1 MPVAF
6 EQVSFSYDGER
17 DALENIDL
25 VVDDG
30 EFLGVIGHTGSG
42 KSTLVQLMNA
52 LLVPTAGR
60 VLVDG
65 MDTRERKLRRKV
77 RTTVGLAFQYP
88 ETQLF
93 ANTVAE
99 DVAFGPRNLDLPDG
113 EVDRR
118 VREALERVGMDY
130 AEIAQRSPF
139 DLSGGQQRRVALAG
153 ILAMEPR
160 VLVLDEPAAGM
171 DPATVSEIRAYLR
184 ELNDQGLTIVLVS
197 HSMDDVAELCSR
209 IIVLD
214 HGTLHMQG
222 TPAELFTAQNAAELR
237 RINLGVP
244 RATKF
249 ALELAE
255 RGLEM
260 PDPILDERQLVEAL
274 VDLRNETHWTGTS
287 VSFEQKG

>member
-6 EQVSFSYDGER
+6 EQESFSYDGER
-17 DALENIDL
+17 DALEDIEL

-99 DVAFGPRNLDLPDG
+99 DVAFGPRNLDLPDD

-130 AEIAQRSPF
+130 AEVAQRSPF

-197 HSMDDVAELCSR
+197 HSMDDVAELCSH

-255 RGLEM
+255 RGLEV
-260 PDPILDERQLVEAL
+260 PGPILDERQLVEVLVAL
-274 VDLRNETHWTGTS
+274 R
-287 VSFEQKG
+287 K

>member
-1 MPVAF
+1 MPIAF

-17 DALENIDL
+17 DALEDIDL

-93 ANTVAE
+93 ANTVAD
-99 DVAFGPRNLDLPDG
+99 DVAFGPRNLELSDD
-113 EVDRR
+113 EVNRR

-130 AEIAQRSPF
+130 AEVAQRSPF

-249 ALELAE
+249 ALELVE
-255 RGLEM
+255 RELEM
-260 PDPILDERQLVEAL
+260 PDPILDERQLVEVLVAL
-274 VDLRNETHWTGTS
+274 REKMG
-287 VSFEQKG
+287 

>member
-17 DALENIDL
+17 DALEDIDL

-65 MDTRERKLRRKV
+65 MDTRERKLRRRV

-93 ANTVAE
+93 ANTVAD
-99 DVAFGPRNLDLPDG
+99 DVAFGPRNLELSDD
-113 EVDRR
+113 EVNRR
-118 VREALERVGMDY
+118 VRAALERVGMDY
-130 AEIAQRSPF
+130 AKVAQRSPF

-222 TPAELFTAQNAAELR
+222 APAELFTAQNAAELR

-255 RGLEM
+255 RGLEV
-260 PDPILDERQLVEAL
+260 PGPILDERQLVEVLVAL
-274 VDLRNETHWTGTS
+274 R
-287 VSFEQKG
+287 K

>member
-17 DALENIDL
+17 DALEDIDL

-42 KSTLVQLMNA
+42 KSTLVQLMNV

-99 DVAFGPRNLDLPDG
+99 DVAFGPRNLDLPDD

-130 AEIAQRSPF
+130 AEVAQRSPF

-255 RGLEM
+255 RGLEV
-260 PDPILDERQLVEAL
+260 PGPILDERQLVEVLVAL
-274 VDLRNETHWTGTS
+274 R
-287 VSFEQKG
+287 K

>member
-6 EQVSFSYDGER
+6 EQVSFSYGGER
-17 DALENIDL
+17 DALEDIDL

-99 DVAFGPRNLDLPDG
+99 DVAFGPRNLDLPDD

-130 AEIAQRSPF
+130 AEVAQRSPF

-197 HSMDDVAELCSR
+197 HSMDDVAELCSH

-255 RGLEM
+255 RGLEV
-260 PDPILDERQLVEAL
+260 PGPILDERQLVEVLVAL
-274 VDLRNETHWTGTS
+274 R
-287 VSFEQKG
+287 K

>member
-1 MPVAF
+1 MPIAF
-6 EQVSFSYDGER
+6 EQVSFSYDDEH
-17 DALENIDL
+17 DALKDIDL
-25 VVDDG
+25 VVEDG

-42 KSTLVQLMNA
+42 KSTLVQLMDA

-65 MDTRERKLRRKV
+65 LDTRERRLRRDV
-77 RTTVGLAFQYP
+77 RTKVGLAFQYP

-99 DVAFGPRNLDLPDG
+99 DVAFGPRNLGLADV
-113 EVDRR
+113 EVNRR
-118 VREALERVGMDY
+118 VHAALDQVGMDR
-130 AEIAQRSPF
+130 ADIMERSPF

-153 ILAMEPR
+153 ILAMEPS

-171 DPATVSEIRAYLR
+171 DPATVDEIRTYLR
-184 ELNDQGLTIVLVS
+184 DLNDQGLTIVLVS

-214 HGTLHMQG
+214 HGVLHMQG
-222 TPAELFTAQNAAELR
+222 TPAELFTAENAMELR
-237 RINLGVP
+237 RINLDVP

-249 ALELAE
+249 ALELAQ
-255 RGLEM
+255 RGLVL
-260 PDPILDERQLVEAL
+260 PGPILDEEQLVEAL
-274 VDLRNETHWTGTS
+274 TARYEEAWHHGGDIG
-287 VSFEQKG
+287 

>member
-17 DALENIDL
+17 DALEDIEL

-99 DVAFGPRNLDLPDG
+99 DVAFGPRNLDLPDD

-130 AEIAQRSPF
+130 AEVAQRSPF
-139 DLSGGQQRRVALAG
+139 DLSGGQQRRVALAS

-197 HSMDDVAELCSR
+197 HSMDDVAELCSH

-255 RGLEM
+255 RGLEV
-260 PDPILDERQLVEAL
+260 PGPILDERQLVEVLVAL
-274 VDLRNETHWTGTS
+274 R
-287 VSFEQKG
+287 K

>member
-17 DALENIDL
+17 DALEDIDL

-65 MDTRERKLRRKV
+65 MDTRERKLRRRV

-99 DVAFGPRNLDLPDG
+99 DVAFGPRNLDLPDD

-118 VREALERVGMDY
+118 VREALERVGMNY
-130 AEIAQRSPF
+130 AEVAQRSPF

-160 VLVLDEPAAGM
+160 ALVLDEPAAGM

-255 RGLEM
+255 RGLEV
-260 PDPILDERQLVEAL
+260 PGPILDERQLVEVLVAL
-274 VDLRNETHWTGTS
+274 R
-287 VSFEQKG
+287 K

>member
-17 DALENIDL
+17 DALEDIDL

-99 DVAFGPRNLDLPDG
+99 DVAFGPRNLDLPDD

-118 VREALERVGMDY
+118 VREALERAGMDY
-130 AEIAQRSPF
+130 AEVAQRSPF

-197 HSMDDVAELCSR
+197 HSMDDVAELCSH

-255 RGLEM
+255 RGLEV
-260 PDPILDERQLVEAL
+260 PGPILDERQLVEVLVAL
-274 VDLRNETHWTGTS
+274 R
-287 VSFEQKG
+287 K

>member
-1 MPVAF
+1 MPIAF

-17 DALENIDL
+17 DALEDIDL

-99 DVAFGPRNLDLPDG
+99 DVAFGPRNLDLPDD

-130 AEIAQRSPF
+130 AEVAQRSPF

-197 HSMDDVAELCSR
+197 HSMDDVAELCSH

-255 RGLEM
+255 RGLEV
-260 PDPILDERQLVEAL
+260 PGPILDERQLVEVLVAL
-274 VDLRNETHWTGTS
+274 R
-287 VSFEQKG
+287 K

>member
-1 MPVAF
+1 MSVAF

-17 DALENIDL
+17 DALEDIEL

-99 DVAFGPRNLDLPDG
+99 DVAFGPRNLDLPDD

-130 AEIAQRSPF
+130 AEVAQRSPF

-197 HSMDDVAELCSR
+197 HSMDDVAELCSH

-255 RGLEM
+255 RGLEV
-260 PDPILDERQLVEAL
+260 PGPILDERQLVEVLVAL
-274 VDLRNETHWTGTS
+274 REKMG
-287 VSFEQKG
+287 

>member
-17 DALENIDL
+17 DALEDIDL

-65 MDTRERKLRRKV
+65 LDTRERKLRRKV

-99 DVAFGPRNLDLPDG
+99 DVAFGPRNLDLPDD

-130 AEIAQRSPF
+130 AEVAQRSPF

-197 HSMDDVAELCSR
+197 HSMDDVAELCSH

-255 RGLEM
+255 RGLEV
-260 PDPILDERQLVEAL
+260 PGPILDERQLVEVLVAL
-274 VDLRNETHWTGTS
+274 R
-287 VSFEQKG
+287 K

>member
-130 AEIAQRSPF
+130 AEVAQRSPF

-197 HSMDDVAELCSR
+197 HSMDDVAELCSH

-255 RGLEM
+255 RGLEV
-260 PDPILDERQLVEAL
+260 PGPILDERQLVEVLVAL
-274 VDLRNETHWTGTS
+274 R
-287 VSFEQKG
+287 K

>member
-1 MPVAF
+1 MPIAF
-6 EQVSFSYDGER
+6 EQVSFSYDDEH
-17 DALENIDL
+17 DALQNIDL
-25 VVDDG
+25 VVEDG

-42 KSTLVQLMNA
+42 KSTLVQLMDA

-65 MDTRERKLRRKV
+65 LDTRERKLRREV
-77 RTTVGLAFQYP
+77 RTKVGLAFQYP

-99 DVAFGPRNLDLPDG
+99 DVAFGPRNLGLSDD

-118 VREALERVGMDY
+118 VREALDHVGLDY
-130 AEIAQRSPF
+130 DAIAQRSPF

-153 ILAMEPR
+153 ILAMEPS

-171 DPATVSEIRAYLR
+171 DPATVDEIRNYLR
-184 ELNDQGLTIVLVS
+184 DLNDQGLTIVLVS

-209 IIVLD
+209 IVVLD
-214 HGTLHMQG
+214 HGALHMQG
-222 TPAELFTAQNAAELR
+222 TPDELFTAQNAAELR
-237 RINLGVP
+237 RINLDVP

-249 ALELAE
+249 ALELAQ
-255 RGLEM
+255 RGFVLPE
-260 PDPILDERQLVEAL
+260 PILDEQQLVEAL
-274 VDLRNETHWTGTS
+274 IALRA
-287 VSFEQKG
+287 

>member
-17 DALENIDL
+17 DALEDIDL

-77 RTTVGLAFQYP
+77 CTTVGLAFQYP

-99 DVAFGPRNLDLPDG
+99 DVAFGPRNLDLPDD

-130 AEIAQRSPF
+130 AEVAQRSPF

-197 HSMDDVAELCSR
+197 HSMDDVAELCSH

-255 RGLEM
+255 RGLEV
-260 PDPILDERQLVEAL
+260 PGPILDERQLVEVLVAL
-274 VDLRNETHWTGTS
+274 R
-287 VSFEQKG
+287 K

>member
-60 VLVDG
+60 VL
-65 MDTRERKLRRKV
+65 
-77 RTTVGLAFQYP
+77 TTVGLAFQYP

-130 AEIAQRSPF
+130 AEVAQRSPF

>member
-1 MPVAF
+1 MPIAF
-6 EQVSFSYDGER
+6 EQVSFSYDGEH
-17 DALENIDL
+17 DALEDIDL

-93 ANTVAE
+93 ANTVAD
-99 DVAFGPRNLDLPDG
+99 DVAFGPRNLELSDD
-113 EVDRR
+113 EVNRR

-130 AEIAQRSPF
+130 AEVAQRSPF

-222 TPAELFTAQNAAELR
+222 TPAELFTAKNATELR

-260 PDPILDERQLVEAL
+260 PDPILDERQLVEVLVAL
-274 VDLRNETHWTGTS
+274 REKMG
-287 VSFEQKG
+287 

>member
-17 DALENIDL
+17 DALEDIDL

-99 DVAFGPRNLDLPDG
+99 DVAFGPRNLDLPDD

-130 AEIAQRSPF
+130 AEVAQRSPF

-197 HSMDDVAELCSR
+197 HSMDDVAELCSH

-244 RATKF
+244 RAIKF

-255 RGLEM
+255 RGLEV
-260 PDPILDERQLVEAL
+260 PGPILDERQLVEVLVAL
-274 VDLRNETHWTGTS
+274 R
-287 VSFEQKG
+287 K

>member
-1 MPVAF
+1 MRA
-6 EQVSFSYDGER
+6 
-17 DALENIDL
+17 
-25 VVDDG
+25 
-30 EFLGVIGHTGSG
+30 
-42 KSTLVQLMNA
+42 
-52 LLVPTAGR
+52 
-60 VLVDG
+60 
-65 MDTRERKLRRKV
+65 
-77 RTTVGLAFQYP
+77 
-88 ETQLF
+88 
-93 ANTVAE
+93 
-99 DVAFGPRNLDLPDG
+99 
-113 EVDRR
+113 
-118 VREALERVGMDY
+118 ALERVGMDY
-130 AEIAQRSPF
+130 AEVAQRSPF

-249 ALELAE
+249 ALELVE

-260 PDPILDERQLVEAL
+260 PDPILDERQLVEVLVAL
-274 VDLRNETHWTGTS
+274 REKMG
-287 VSFEQKG
+287 

>member
-1 MPVAF
+1 MPIAF

-17 DALENIDL
+17 DALEDIDL

-93 ANTVAE
+93 ANTVAD
-99 DVAFGPRNLDLPDG
+99 DVAFGPRNLELSDD
-113 EVDRR
+113 EVNRR

-130 AEIAQRSPF
+130 AEVAQRSPF
-139 DLSGGQQRRVALAG
+139 DLSGGQQRRIALAG

-222 TPAELFTAQNAAELR
+222 APVELFTAQNAAELR

-249 ALELAE
+249 ALELVE

-260 PDPILDERQLVEAL
+260 PDPILDERQLVEVLVAL
-274 VDLRNETHWTGTS
+274 REKMG
-287 VSFEQKG
+287 

>member
-1 MPVAF
+1 MSVAF

-17 DALENIDL
+17 DALEDIEL

-99 DVAFGPRNLDLPDG
+99 DVAFGPRNLDLPDD

-130 AEIAQRSPF
+130 AEVAQRSPF

-153 ILAMEPR
+153 ILVMEPR
-160 VLVLDEPAAGM
+160 VLMLDEPAAGM

-197 HSMDDVAELCSR
+197 HSMDDVAELCSH

-255 RGLEM
+255 RGLEV
-260 PDPILDERQLVEAL
+260 PGPILDERQLVEVLVAL
-274 VDLRNETHWTGTS
+274 R
-287 VSFEQKG
+287 K

>member
-17 DALENIDL
+17 DALEDIDL

-65 MDTRERKLRRKV
+65 MDTRERKLRRRV

-99 DVAFGPRNLDLPDG
+99 DVAFGPRNLDLPDD

-118 VREALERVGMDY
+118 VREALERVGMNY
-130 AEIAQRSPF
+130 AEVAQRSPF

-222 TPAELFTAQNAAELR
+222 TPAELFTAQNAAGLR

-255 RGLEM
+255 RGLEV
-260 PDPILDERQLVEAL
+260 PGPILDERQLVEVLVAL
-274 VDLRNETHWTGTS
+274 R
-287 VSFEQKG
+287 K

>member
-17 DALENIDL
+17 DALEDIEL

-42 KSTLVQLMNA
+42 KSTLVQLMDA

-99 DVAFGPRNLDLPDG
+99 DVAFGPRNLDLPDD

-130 AEIAQRSPF
+130 AEVAQRSPF

-197 HSMDDVAELCSR
+197 HSMDDVAELCSH

-255 RGLEM
+255 RGLEV
-260 PDPILDERQLVEAL
+260 PGPILDERQLVEVLVAL
-274 VDLRNETHWTGTS
+274 R
-287 VSFEQKG
+287 K

>member
-1 MPVAF
+1 M
-6 EQVSFSYDGER
+6 
-17 DALENIDL
+17 
-25 VVDDG
+25 
-30 EFLGVIGHTGSG
+30 
-42 KSTLVQLMNA
+42 
-52 LLVPTAGR
+52 
-60 VLVDG
+60 
-65 MDTRERKLRRKV
+65 
-77 RTTVGLAFQYP
+77 
-88 ETQLF
+88 
-93 ANTVAE
+93 
-99 DVAFGPRNLDLPDG
+99 AFGPRNLELSDD
-113 EVDRR
+113 EVNRR

-130 AEIAQRSPF
+130 AEVAQRSPF

-222 TPAELFTAQNAAELR
+222 TPVELFTAQNAAELR

-260 PDPILDERQLVEAL
+260 PDPILDERQLVEVLIAL
-274 VDLRNETHWTGTS
+274 REKMG
-287 VSFEQKG
+287 

>member
-17 DALENIDL
+17 DALEDIEL

-65 MDTRERKLRRKV
+65 MDTRERKLRRRV

-99 DVAFGPRNLDLPDG
+99 DVAFGPRNLDLPDD

-130 AEIAQRSPF
+130 AEVAQRSPF

-255 RGLEM
+255 RGLEV
-260 PDPILDERQLVEAL
+260 PGPILDERQLVEVLVAL
-274 VDLRNETHWTGTS
+274 R
-287 VSFEQKG
+287 K